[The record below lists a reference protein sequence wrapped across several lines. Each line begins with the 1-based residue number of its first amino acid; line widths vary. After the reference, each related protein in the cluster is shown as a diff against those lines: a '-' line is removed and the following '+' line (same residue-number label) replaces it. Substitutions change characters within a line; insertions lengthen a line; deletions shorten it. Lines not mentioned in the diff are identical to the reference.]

1 MCCAFKWVFC
11 WAHVSHFYCFIS
23 CFKGLKAADLHV
35 QMSVFCSISVD
46 ALEKSF
52 HQRIYLFLKD
62 TLSDC
67 FFFFLLCFSCSYSP
81 SALMAVTMLLLH
93 PEVRL
98 WGTREDHHECR
109 NLLQVGS
116 GRWAPRRARRHGGH
130 HVHGPQPLD
139 PSKWLQVRSPEDHGA
154 TQGLRQKDVPAGEGP
169 HRTAAHHWDQA
180 SVHHGYWCEQSGA
193 TDTILRARAA
203 CIYSLFLF
211 QDCVQLNQYKMNKE
225 IGKVSVDIPVI
236 AEVLKF

>member
-1 MCCAFKWVFC
+1 MSLLLGTC
-11 WAHVSHFYCFIS
+11 VSFLLFYFMFWRLKS
-23 CFKGLKAADLHV
+23 CRSARSDVCILQYFSRCTWKKLSSEDLLVFKGYIEWL
-35 QMSVFCSISVD
+35 
-46 ALEKSF
+46 
-52 HQRIYLFLKD
+52 
-62 TLSDC
+62 
-67 FFFFLLCFSCSYSP
+67 FFFLLCFSCSYSP